1 MKTDKMNLFGNN
13 KKSNEK
19 DVPAFG
25 IDLGTTN
32 SAIALVAEGTTPEII
47 KLDNHKPTMP
57 SCVMWLGE
65 DENGV
70 DKFIVGQEA
79 YEHRELPNV
88 KYSVKGMMGTKD
100 KVRLTYEG
108 VTKEFTPEQI
118 SAEILKGLC
127 QQVSYKYPN
136 IKDVVITIPAYFDNN
151 QIEATR
157 KAGELAGLNV
167 LATFREP
174 TAAALLYTSV
184 KASTKEEDILVY
196 DLGGGTFDVSLVK
209 SKKVEVRPDMDEFY
223 GFPPRQGEESNGI
236 VLDVLAK
243 NGDMKLGGDDIDKAM
258 YALVEHKL
266 KDVGVKVD
274 ALTES
279 SREFIIL
286 QLEDMKKGGTLRNGP
301 GNFTTNWEL
310 EYKDGT
316 KIENVKVAVTVQDFL
331 IATEKIY
338 SRTKKLLEE
347 MLVNHKNID
356 NITLVGGS
364 TKSDILKGLLR
375 SDYPDLAI
383 NDALNPDESV
393 ALGAALQAKRL
404 KYGDKNIKVFDILP
418 LSIGVLSNGRV
429 NKILRKNQSVPF
441 TQTKK
446 FVTIEDNQRE
456 IDIDVY
462 QGNSSLPEE
471 CTYLGKLKINDLPD
485 HKKGTL
491 PIFIKLSVNAD
502 GLLKCSASV
511 AGKHEEV
518 ELINVIKGNLEEK
531 EETKV
536 SPGRTLD
543 KITMKKINRWKKMA
557 ERQENPNDT
566 KLLLELIRQ
575 FENGDIDEDYLVESM
590 QKIRNK

>member
-1 MKTDKMNLFGNN
+1 MRTDKMNLFGNYN
-13 KKSNEK
+13 KVDEK
-19 DVPAFG
+19 EIPAFG

-32 SAIALVAEGTTPEII
+32 SAIAVVAEGTTPEII

-65 DENGV
+65 DENGE

-100 KVRLTYEG
+100 KVKLTYNG
-108 VTKEFTPEQI
+108 VTKEFTPERI

-127 QQVSYKYPN
+127 QQVSYNYPC

-184 KASTKEEDILVY
+184 KTTTKEEHILVY

-209 SKKVEVRPDMDEFY
+209 SRKVEVRPDMDEFY
-223 GFPPRQGEESNGI
+223 GFPPREGEDSNGI

-243 NGDMKLGGDDIDKAM
+243 NGDMHLGGDDIDKAM
-258 YALVEHKL
+258 YKL
-266 KDVGVKVD
+266 MENKLMDAGVDVSK
-274 ALTES
+274 LTDS

-286 QLEDMKKGGTLRNGP
+286 QLEDMKKGGKLRNGP
-301 GNFTTNWEL
+301 GNFQSNWDL
-310 EYKDGT
+310 EYVDGT
-316 KIENVKVAVTVQDFL
+316 KLTEIKISVTIQDFL

-338 SRTKKLLEE
+338 SKTKKLLEE
-347 MLVNHKNID
+347 MLVSHKRID

-364 TKSDILKGLLR
+364 TKSAILKGLLK
-375 SDYPDLAI
+375 SDYPDLVI

-404 KYGDKNIKVFDILP
+404 KYGDKNIRVFDILP
-418 LSIGVLSNGRV
+418 LSVGVLSNGRI
-429 NKILRKNQSVPF
+429 NKILHKNQSVPF

-471 CTYLGKLKINDLPD
+471 CTYLGKLIVNDLPD
-485 HKKGTL
+485 HEKGKL
-491 PIFIKLSVNAD
+491 PIFVKLSVNAD
-502 GLLKCSASV
+502 GVLKCAASV
-511 AGKHEEV
+511 AGKYEEV
-518 ELINVIKGNLEEK
+518 ELINVIKGNLDTNEQAEDK
-531 EETKV
+531 
-536 SPGRTLD
+536 TLD
-543 KITMKKINRWKKMA
+543 KLTLKKINRWKKMA
-557 ERQENPNDT
+557 KRQENPNDS
-566 KLLLELIRQ
+566 KLLLELIKQ
-575 FENGDIDEDYLVESM
+575 FENSEIDEEYLVESM
-590 QKIRNK
+590 QKIRNN